1 MVGLATLCVLV
12 GLFPG
17 LVMDALAPAT
27 QAALGTRVAPQA
39 ALPWLSIVPIDQ
51 SRSSYAALLLFLFV
65 VVSMLITT
73 FAIHR
78 LASRGLRR
86 GPAWDCGTPDPSPA
100 TQYTA
105 DSVAQPIRR
114 VFGTI
119 AFGAAENIDMPAP
132 GDFRPARLELRMR
145 DRIWDAFYAP
155 IGTSIAYVA
164 VHWNR
169 FQFLT
174 IRKYLTL
181 VFGLLVFLLLVV
193 VVRQ

>member
-1 MVGLATLCVLV
+1 
-12 GLFPG
+12 
-17 LVMDALAPAT
+17 MDGLAPAT
-27 QAALGTRVAPQA
+27 QAVLGARVAPQA
-39 ALPWLSIVPIDQ
+39 SLPWLSIVPIDE
-51 SRSSYAALLLFLFV
+51 SRSSYDALLLFVFI

-78 LASRGLRR
+78 LASHALRR
-86 GPAWDCGTPDPSPA
+86 APAWDCGAPDPSPV

-119 AFGAAENIDMPAP
+119 AFGAEEVIDMPSP
-132 GDFRPARLELRMR
+132 GDVRPARLRVHMR
-145 DRIWDAFYAP
+145 DRIWDALYAP
-155 IGTSIAYVA
+155 IGGSITYVA
-164 VHWNR
+164 HQWNR

-181 VFGLLVFLLLVV
+181 VFTLLIFLLLVV